1 MEELKLKKLFRGYV
15 LSDFEGNEIG
25 IKDSEQ
31 AMIEIKK
38 LIYHDEISEQS
49 VAEQPIKEKRRTTV
63 ELQREIFENA
73 KEQINLT
80 GKVVGIKIARDLVIN
95 PSTVSNHLKK
105 MDLELEGL
113 IKKWQDDHDRSQPVV
128 ETKVDQDNIKVS

>member
-1 MEELKLKKLFRGYV
+1 M
-15 LSDFEGNEIG
+15 
-25 IKDSEQ
+25 
-31 AMIEIKK
+31 
-38 LIYHDEISEQS
+38 
-49 VAEQPIKEKRRTTV
+49 
-63 ELQREIFENA
+63 QREIFENA

-105 MDLELEGL
+105 MDLELERL

>member
-31 AMIEIKK
+31 AIIEIKK
-38 LIYHDEISEQS
+38 PIYQDEISDQS

-105 MDLELEGL
+105 MDLELERL